1 MKKKTLIILAALMTF
16 SLSAMAQQPKQNQHQ
31 CGGNH
36 ANCQH
41 SCGKH
46 NATTTNQNKEVV
58 IVGEERVEE
67 EEVLQEQVYTTVEQ
81 NPEFPGGE
89 EALYKYLANN
99 IVYPQKARENGITG
113 TVLISFVVEKDG
125 SITLPTIMRNVDG
138 GCGAEALRVV
148 KGMPK
153 WKPGRQGGR
162 PVRTQFILPVSFT
175 LK

>member
-1 MKKKTLIILAALMTF
+1 MKKTTLIILAALMTF

-41 SCGKH
+41 SCGTH
-46 NATTTNQNKEVV
+46 NATTTNQNKEA
-58 IVGEERVEE
+58 EE
-67 EEVLQEQVYTTVEQ
+67 QEVYTFVEQ

-99 IVYPQKARENGITG
+99 IKYPQKAREEGITG

-125 SITLPTIMRNVDG
+125 SITGASIRRNVGG
-138 GCGAEALRVV
+138 GCGDEALRVV

-153 WKPGRQGGR
+153 WKPGMQGGR
-162 PVRTQFILPVSFT
+162 PVRAQYTLPISFT